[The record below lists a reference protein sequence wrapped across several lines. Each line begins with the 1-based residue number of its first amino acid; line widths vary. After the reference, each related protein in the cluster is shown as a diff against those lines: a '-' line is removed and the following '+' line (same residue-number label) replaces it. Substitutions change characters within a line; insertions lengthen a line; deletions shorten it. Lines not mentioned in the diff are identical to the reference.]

1 MQQMMGDMDI
11 AFPNLGI
18 YLHNVPKTIMVGSFG
33 IAIYG
38 ILIALSMLMGISI
51 AAYIAKKTG
60 QDPDLY
66 WDSFVWIMIS
76 AIVGARIYYVIFMWD
91 FYKDNLLEI
100 FNLRGG
106 GLAIYGGIILSVIT
120 IFVFCKKKKANPRLF
135 LDTIAFGLVLGQV
148 LGRWGNFFNREVFG
162 EYTDGLFAMRLPVS
176 MVRASD
182 ISESIASHMQE
193 GTNYI
198 QVHPTFL
205 YEGMWNLMVFVVLVI
220 YLKKHFKKFDGE
232 IFLVYLAGYG
242 TGRAI
247 IEYIRTDQLYIPGTK
262 IPVSMV
268 LGIVMALVSLTVIII
283 GRHLAGKKNLYQ
295 RIKSG
300 STCIKQKDNK
310 NRNASGQEK
319 SERRLFLPVFF
330 LAISR
335 LFMCSGAFSCAV
347 RSCLFMCSGASFF
360 CRPGTAC
367 ESLQSC
373 FLAPLQPV
381 SGTV

>member
-18 YLHNVPKTIMVGSFG
+18 YLHNVPKTIMVGNFG

-148 LGRWGNFFNREVFG
+148 LGRWGNFF
-162 EYTDGLFAMRLPVS
+162 
-176 MVRASD
+176 
-182 ISESIASHMQE
+182 ESIASHMQE

-283 GRHLAGKKNLYQ
+283 GRRLAGKKKELIEVGQ
-295 RIKSG
+295 TETDGSG
-300 STCIKQKDNK
+300 SV
-310 NRNASGQEK
+310 
-319 SERRLFLPVFF
+319 SED
-330 LAISR
+330 
-335 LFMCSGAFSCAV
+335 
-347 RSCLFMCSGASFF
+347 
-360 CRPGTAC
+360 
-367 ESLQSC
+367 
-373 FLAPLQPV
+373 
-381 SGTV
+381 